1 MHDRVI
7 DKEAPI
13 KQSGDVLGVR
23 QPAQEPSHVVR
34 PSAQSS
40 FLSRI
45 VGNQGLQRTPGA
57 GSRNTLSGPRPDT
70 APKSIRS
77 LERTRA
83 LQDEDEPAADNRLR
97 QLDDAGAPAR
107 PAPAPAPAP
116 APTPAPA
123 AASASMTISG
133 AGATDYVDTAANSKK
148 NVKYNVTWSGGAKE
162 DYVIV
167 QWVKGFVKDS
177 SGTFFKAQLY
187 GSAADINFADYQI
200 DSVDADP
207 AYWSDTTGRWHYN
220 VDGPNKF
227 SATDRP
233 VSLGA
238 AEGKGAKAR
247 LDFKTGVYKTSD
259 VPLTTTGT
267 ISSTPLSPLVPWS
280 YYVTIVDRGG
290 YDHT

>member
-83 LQDEDEPAADNRLR
+83 LQDEDDAAAENRLR
-97 QLDDAGAPAR
+97 HLDDPGAPAR
-107 PAPAPAPAP
+107 PAPAPPPAPAPAP

-133 AGATDYVDTAANSKK
+133 AGATD
-148 NVKYNVTWSGGAKE
+148 
-162 DYVIV
+162 
-167 QWVKGFVKDS
+167 
-177 SGTFFKAQLY
+177 
-187 GSAADINFADYQI
+187 
-200 DSVDADP
+200 
-207 AYWSDTTGRWHYN
+207 
-220 VDGPNKF
+220 
-227 SATDRP
+227 
-233 VSLGA
+233 
-238 AEGKGAKAR
+238 
-247 LDFKTGVYKTSD
+247 
-259 VPLTTTGT
+259 
-267 ISSTPLSPLVPWS
+267 
-280 YYVTIVDRGG
+280 
-290 YDHT
+290 